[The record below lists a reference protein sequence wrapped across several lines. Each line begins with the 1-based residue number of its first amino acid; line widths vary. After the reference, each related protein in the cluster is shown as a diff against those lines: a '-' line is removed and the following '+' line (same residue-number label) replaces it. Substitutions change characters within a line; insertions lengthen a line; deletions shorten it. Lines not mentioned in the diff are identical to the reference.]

1 MARAKMAVKKSP
13 VDRKVQRTSHL
24 SQLLQFD
31 QNLLALVEGLPAP
44 CNLKWPMKDKAII
57 PGFDT
62 QKEIKA
68 RTPIIGIDEVGR
80 GCLAG
85 PVVAAA
91 VVLPE
96 IEPDSQ
102 LAKSLAL
109 LNDSKLLRPEKREEL
124 SSVICSH
131 AQYAICQSS
140 VEEID
145 EINILQAS
153 LLAMKRARSELALP
167 KAHIVLVDGNKHISG
182 LPDKQIAVV
191 KGDLKS
197 ASIAA
202 ASIIAKVYR
211 DKLMAKLGL
220 EFPHYHWQQNKGYL
234 SPAHIKAIQLYGL
247 SHLHRKSFSYRSIEK
262 TAMTAEK
269 EATTND

>member
-1 MARAKMAVKKSP
+1 MVVKSTSKRAGKSP
-13 VDRKVQRTSHL
+13 VDRSKAVKTTHL

-31 QNLLALVEGLPAP
+31 HNLLALVAGLPAP
-44 CNLKWPMKDKAII
+44 CNLKWPLKNKAII
-57 PGFDT
+57 PGFESPNKPPQSDS
-62 QKEIKA
+62 Q
-68 RTPIIGIDEVGR
+68 IIGIDEVGR
-80 GCLAG
+80 GSLAG

-96 IEPDSQ
+96 IKPGSQ

-109 LNDSKLLRPEKREEL
+109 LNDSKLLKAEMREEL
-124 SSVICSH
+124 AAIICNT

-153 LLAMKRARSELALP
+153 LLAMKRARLELTLQTP
-167 KAHIVLVDGNKHISG
+167 QVVFVDGNKHISG
-182 LPDKQIAVV
+182 LKDRQITVV

-220 EFPHYHWQQNKGYL
+220 EFPQYHWHQNKGYL
-234 SPAHIKAIQLYGL
+234 APSHIKAIREHGL
-247 SHLHRKSFSYRSIEK
+247 TDWHRKSFSCKSIE
-262 TAMTAEK
+262 TDSE
-269 EATTND
+269 DSV